1 MLKMKKYLVLIVIL
15 AVAWPTLFGNSGAQ
29 ATTAI
34 PQETDTLY
42 GWPCSGVNYLNGHK
56 EDLVNKKMVNL
67 YSLLEQK
74 GMEIRDVWTIQTSP
88 WTDPCKKGRSYIRKL
103 CIYSKPLEELE
114 KNEKYFS
121 IVVTLDL
128 NENDTTIIY
137 PDFWHSMNP
146 EQSEIDQFVERTG
159 NLPIREL
166 EISIKTAIGH

>member
-1 MLKMKKYLVLIVIL
+1 MIMKIYTMIQFIGVLLSMLMCTTCIYASNIE
-15 AVAWPTLFGNSGAQ
+15 AQ
-29 ATTAI
+29 
-34 PQETDTLY
+34 ENDTLY

>member
-1 MLKMKKYLVLIVIL
+1 MKIYTMIQFIGVLLSMLMC
-15 AVAWPTLFGNSGAQ
+15 
-29 ATTAI
+29 TTCIYASNI
-34 PQETDTLY
+34 EVQENDTLY